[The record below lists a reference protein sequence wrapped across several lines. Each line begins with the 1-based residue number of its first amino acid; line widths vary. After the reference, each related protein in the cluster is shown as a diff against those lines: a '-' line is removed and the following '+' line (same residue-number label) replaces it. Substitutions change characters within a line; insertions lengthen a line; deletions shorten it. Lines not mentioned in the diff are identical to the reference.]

1 MVWEHWLWK
10 ADEFG
15 LLWTWRNRT
24 SDTLRH
30 DRVDQYDTYR
40 PKNEILYIKYDKFE
54 DFKNE
59 LIDMTSANI
68 KIEEKEI
75 VMLFKN

>member
-40 PKNEILYIKYDKFE
+40 PKNEILYIKYDK
-54 DFKNE
+54 KYLSNE
-59 LIDMTSANI
+59 YVKFCTR
-68 KIEEKEI
+68 
-75 VMLFKN
+75 